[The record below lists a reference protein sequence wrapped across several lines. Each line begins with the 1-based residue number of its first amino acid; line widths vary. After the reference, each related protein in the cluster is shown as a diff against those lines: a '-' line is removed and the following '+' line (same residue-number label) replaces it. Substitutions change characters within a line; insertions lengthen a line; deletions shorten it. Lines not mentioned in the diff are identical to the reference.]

1 MPKRSETSLG
11 NMDGLKSYEPDKGWS
26 DIPNPEL
33 KKNENKEQLEE
44 EANFDKWQLK
54 EEDRDLK
61 ISKSTS
67 NEGEEFFEEDFIED
81 IQESKM
87 SNLARQVAETN
98 TLVDKALGSLSS
110 ESTEHGSSKT
120 LDELGESLGELF
132 GQLYEE
138 SASSGS
144 SPWSTISDGLGDLSA
159 QIDKRDSL
167 RQELKET
174 QQSID
179 KTRLNLIEEIQ
190 NVANSEQERL
200 SMIRMRSRLATV
212 MADKLLN
219 KLR

>member
-1 MPKRSETSLG
+1 
-11 NMDGLKSYEPDKGWS
+11 
-26 DIPNPEL
+26 
-33 KKNENKEQLEE
+33 
-44 EANFDKWQLK
+44 
-54 EEDRDLK
+54 
-61 ISKSTS
+61 
-67 NEGEEFFEEDFIED
+67 
-81 IQESKM
+81 M

-110 ESTEHGSSKT
+110 ESTEHGGSKT

-132 GQLYEE
+132 GQLYEG
-138 SASSGS
+138 SAASGS
-144 SPWSTISDGLGDLSA
+144 SPWGTISDGLGDLSA

-167 RQELKET
+167 KQELKET
-174 QQSID
+174 QHSID

>member
-11 NMDGLKSYEPDKGWS
+11 NMDGLKSYEPETGWS
-26 DIPNPEL
+26 DIPNSEL
-33 KKNENKEQLEE
+33 NKNADEEKLEE
-44 EANFDKWQLK
+44 DAKSDNWQIN
-54 EEDRDLK
+54 EEENDLR
-61 ISKSTS
+61 ISMPSS
-67 NEGEEFFEEDFIED
+67 ERPNFFEEDFIED
-81 IQESKM
+81 IQETKM

-110 ESTEHGSSKT
+110 ESTERGGSKT
-120 LDELGESLGELF
+120 LDELGESLGDLF
-132 GQLYEE
+132 GELYEG
-138 SASSGS
+138 SAASGS
-144 SPWSTISDGLGDLSA
+144 SPWGTISDGLAELSA
-159 QIDKRDSL
+159 QIDKRDTL

-190 NVANSEQERL
+190 DVANSEQERL
-200 SMIRMRSRLATV
+200 SMIKMRSRLATV

>member
-11 NMDGLKSYEPDKGWS
+11 NMDGLKSYEPEKGWS
-26 DIPNPEL
+26 DIPNPE
-33 KKNENKEQLEE
+33 KKENIDEEQFEGDSK
-44 EANFDKWQLK
+44 FDHWKIDEK
-54 EEDRDLK
+54 NNDLK
-61 ISKSTS
+61 ISDQTPTDSD
-67 NEGEEFFEEDFIED
+67 EFFEEDFIED

-98 TLVDKALGSLSS
+98 TLVDKALGSISK
-110 ESTEHGSSKT
+110 ESTESGGSKT
-120 LDELGESLGELF
+120 LDELGESLSELF
-132 GQLYEE
+132 AELYEG
-138 SASSGS
+138 SGASSS
-144 SPWSTISDGLGDLSA
+144 SPWNTISDGLGDLSA

-167 RQELKET
+167 REELKET
-174 QQSID
+174 QHSID
-179 KTRLNLIEEIQ
+179 KVRLNLIEEIQ